1 MTRGHGGRSS
11 GRADYLA
18 RPVVHVD
25 IRNRELARWST
36 RNNKRKSA
44 FDRSISLTVVLLL
57 LVHFLGAT
65 TRKCVPDTCTFL
77 TECVANFKIM

>member
-1 MTRGHGGRSS
+1 MAADQAS

-44 FDRSISLTVVLLL
+44 FDRSISLTVELLL
-57 LVHFLGAT
+57 LVHFLSGI
-65 TRKCVPDTCTFL
+65 TRKCVPDTFIFDGTCCQF
-77 TECVANFKIM
+77 